1 MAPGVYR
8 VRVLTVGIDLAAEP
22 EGTAVARVEWLSGRA
37 VIRDVSFG
45 ADDATILAAVAEA
58 DKAGIDCPL
67 GWPDAFVSFVTA
79 HQGGQVTV
87 PWDLGEQGWR
97 RPLTMRLTD
106 AAVREVTRLVP
117 LSVSADR
124 LGHVAMRC
132 ACLLAVLGEQG
143 HPVDRSGSGKV
154 AEVYPAASLKMWHLP
169 HHGYKR
175 PGDTKVLHK
184 LVDEL
189 AEAAPWLDFS
199 DTELTCRARHDATD
213 AVVAALTARAANLN
227 LVMRPRTPQEESAAR
242 TEGWIAI
249 PLPGSRLG
257 QLP

>member
-1 MAPGVYR
+1 M
-8 VRVLTVGIDLAAEP
+8 LAAL
-22 EGTAVARVEWLSGRA
+22 T
-37 VIRDVSFG
+37 
-45 ADDATILAAVAEA
+45 EA

-67 GWPDAFVSFVTA
+67 GWPDAFVAFVAA
-79 HQGGQVTV
+79 HQGGQVAI
-87 PWDLGEQGWR
+87 PWDLRERGWR

-106 AAVREVTRLVP
+106 MAVRDVTRLVP

-124 LGHVAMRC
+124 LGHVALRC
-132 ACLLAVLGEQG
+132 ACLLALLAEQG

-154 AEVYPAASLKMWHLP
+154 TEVYPAASLKMWHLP

-175 PGDTKVLHK
+175 PGDTKALHT

-189 AEAAPWLDFS
+189 SVAAPWLDFS

-213 AVVAALTARAANLN
+213 AVVAALTARAADRN

-242 TEGWIAI
+242 TEGWITI
-249 PLPGSRLG
+249 PLPTSHLS